1 MIILQSIRHI
11 FPGTTLDI
19 AMPIMTKIIAESTS
33 QKDVPAEIQTLRAKL
48 IEAEKAGFTDQSAEE
63 ILAEIKAELRQ
74 DGAL

>member
-1 MIILQSIRHI
+1 
-11 FPGTTLDI
+11 
-19 AMPIMTKIIAESTS
+19 MPIMTKIIAESTS